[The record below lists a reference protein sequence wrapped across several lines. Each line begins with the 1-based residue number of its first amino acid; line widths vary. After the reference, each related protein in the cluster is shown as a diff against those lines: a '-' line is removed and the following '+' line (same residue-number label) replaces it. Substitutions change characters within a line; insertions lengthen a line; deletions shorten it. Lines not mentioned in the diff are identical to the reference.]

1 LEWLRLGQ
9 RLGNPLPSKSEKRLI
24 NRACKLAGIVHWP
37 NDVLRKTCAT
47 HLRNHYEN
55 DWHVIRDLGNSIRML
70 LKHYVDL
77 HIGQKQSKEF
87 WQITPAA
94 AKRELMRMIR
104 AGEIDYKGKL
114 PC

>member
-1 LEWLRLGQ
+1 MASTRHKLK
-9 RLGNPLPSKSEKRLI
+9 NPLPPVNERWLI
-24 NRACKLAGIVHWP
+24 NLACEAAGISHWP

-47 HLRNHYEN
+47 HLRNRYQD

-77 HIGQKQSKEF
+77 HVPEKQSKAF

-94 AKRELMRMIR
+94 AR
-104 AGEIDYKGKL
+104 
-114 PC
+114 